1 MSHSGAFGL
10 ELAHD
15 SVGKVTIVDWKKG
28 GQADR
33 LHGKKLE
40 HGMVLVS
47 VAGVDVTVLR
57 LDQILLL
64 MDSSSRPVVLGWKRA
79 DTKEEDEEEHGE
91 DVVVGGGGHMMDD
104 LAFPL
109 MSGLQDPL
117 FDESM
122 ETPSVYGNMMSGGED
137 VKMVRELQGPFF

>member
-1 MSHSGAFGL
+1 
-10 ELAHD
+10 
-15 SVGKVTIVDWKKG
+15 
-28 GQADR
+28 
-33 LHGKKLE
+33 
-40 HGMVLVS
+40 MVLVS